1 MMRNAL
7 DIKIAARG
15 PLRLRPLSAVRMT
28 LAVLALGV
36 VLPVPAHAFEIFGR
50 KFFEADTSD
59 EIPVTDP
66 LTYAVTIEV
75 VGGEGGDELREKL
88 AAASELEGGA
98 DKPVSGSVG
107 LISRASSDFEQLV
120 GALYEDARYGGVVKI
135 YLAGKP
141 LAEME
146 PDTDLS
152 ASEPVPVRIVVD
164 PGAQFRFGNV
174 TINADDGQQIDP
186 AIYGLVTGE
195 IAGSQTI
202 LNAENRLEKDLR
214 NEGRPLAKVVDRD
227 VVADHARNVVDL
239 TLSVKPGP
247 VAAFGETTVDGTK
260 DVDAAFV
267 ARMTGI
273 EPGETYSPATLDKA
287 TKRLQQLDV
296 FATVNVKGR
305 QELAADGS
313 VPVDVKVSERKP
325 RYVGIGATFSSTDG
339 GGLEA
344 YWGHR
349 NLFGHAE
356 KLRVEG
362 SISGLGAT
370 SEVKDLTYHGAILFE
385 KPGVLGPASKFTS
398 KLVFEQEDP
407 DAYRRFSILGQV
419 GIARELSDERTVSA
433 GVEVEYARLTDSFD
447 VERETLTVAVPLE
460 FVHDARDN
468 RLNPTKGYRVLLGVE
483 PAWETIGSNG
493 FVKLRAEASA
503 YRAIDDA
510 KRFVLAGRLG
520 LGSIIGSELA
530 DIPANRRFYA
540 GGGGSV
546 RGFGYQGIGPRDAL
560 GNPTGGRSLLEASA
574 EMRIG
579 ITDTVG
585 IVPFVDAGMVSEDPY
600 FSGGEF
606 KVGAGLGLRYT
617 TPFGPLRLD
626 VAVPL
631 VKDENDPDYG
641 IYAGIGQAF

>member
-1 MMRNAL
+1 MRNAL

-15 PLRLRPLSAVRMT
+15 PLRLRPLSAVRIT
-28 LAVLALGV
+28 LAVLALASIM
-36 VLPVPAHAFEIFGR
+36 PMPASAFEIFGH
-50 KFFEADTSD
+50 KFFEGDKSD

-66 LTYAVTIEV
+66 LTYTVDIEV
-75 VGGEGGDELREKL
+75 KGGEGGDELRDKL
-88 AAASELEGGA
+88 TATSSLSGGV

-107 LISRASSDFEQLV
+107 LISRATGDFEQLV

-141 LAEME
+141 LETME

-164 PGAQFRFGNV
+164 PGPQFRFGKV
-174 TINADDGQQIDP
+174 VIKADDGHSFNPSD
-186 AIYGLVTGE
+186 YGLTEGD

-273 EPGETYSPATLDKA
+273 EPGKTYSPAELDKA

-296 FATVNVKGR
+296 FATVNVNGR
-305 QELAADGS
+305 KQLAADGS

-325 RYVGIGATFSSTDG
+325 RYIGIGATFSSTDG

-398 KLVFEQEDP
+398 KLAVEQEDP
-407 DAYRRFSILGQV
+407 DAYRRFSVLGQA
-419 GIARELSDERTVSA
+419 GITRELSDERTVSA

-447 VERETLTVAVPLE
+447 VERETLTVALPLE
-460 FVHDARDN
+460 FVHDGRDN
-468 RLNPTKGYRVLLGVE
+468 RLNPTKGYRVLLGIA

-493 FVKLRAEASA
+493 FVTLRGEASTYYA
-503 YRAIDDA
+503 LDEA
-510 KRFVLAGRLG
+510 KRFVLAGRVG
-520 LGSIIGSELA
+520 VGSIIGSELA

-546 RGFGYQGIGPRDAL
+546 RGFGYQGIGPRDML
-560 GNPTGGRSLLEASA
+560 GNPTGGRSKLEASA
-574 EMRIG
+574 EVRIG
-579 ITDTVG
+579 ITDTIG
-585 IVPFVDAGMVSEDPY
+585 IVPFVDAGMVSEDSY
-600 FSGGEF
+600 FSGGEL
-606 KVGAGLGLRYT
+606 KVGAGLGLRYK